1 MSDPRYDVILA
12 PVVTEK
18 TNEQAESGNT
28 YTFIVDGDANK
39 IEIGKAVE
47 KLWDVTV
54 LDVRTMRYSGKARR
68 SFLGRMSK
76 NPNKG
81 RRASYKKA
89 VVRLKDGDR
98 IELYEVG

>member
-1 MSDPRYDVILA
+1 MSDLYDVILA

-18 TNEQAESGNT
+18 TNNQAEAENT
-28 YTFIVDGDANK
+28 YTFIVAGHANK

-47 KLWDVTV
+47 RLWDVTV
-54 LDVRTMRYSGKARR
+54 MDVRTMKYSGKPRR

-81 RRASYKKA
+81 RRASFKKA
-89 VVRLKDGDR
+89 VVRLAEGER

>member
-1 MSDPRYDVILA
+1 MSDQLYSVIIS

-18 TNEQAESGNT
+18 TNAQAEVANT
-28 YTFIVDGDANK
+28 YTFIVDGNANK

-47 KLWDVTV
+47 RMWDVTV
-54 LDVRTMRYSGKARR
+54 MDVRTMRYAGKARR

-76 NPNKG
+76 NPNGG
-81 RRASYKKA
+81 RRASFKKA
-89 VVRLKDGDR
+89 VVRLKEGDS

>member
-1 MSDPRYDVILA
+1 MSDHYGVILA

-47 KLWDVTV
+47 RLWDVTV

-68 SFLGRMSK
+68 SALGRMSR
-76 NPNKG
+76 NPNRG
-81 RRASYKKA
+81 RRASFKKA

>member
-1 MSDPRYDVILA
+1 MSENLYDVIIA

-18 TNEQAESGNT
+18 TNAQAEAGNT
-28 YTFIVDGDANK
+28 YTFIVDGGANK

-47 KLWDVTV
+47 RMWDVTV
-54 LDVRTMRYSGKARR
+54 MDVRTMRYSGKARR

-76 NPNKG
+76 NANKG
-81 RRASYKKA
+81 RRAGFKKA
-89 VVRLKDGDR
+89 VVRLKDGDS